1 MQLKPYVFFYG
12 RTKDALDFYKKVLGG
27 NYDAMLV
34 KDSPMA
40 EQMPGAGDRV
50 MHASFNA
57 PGVSFYASDGK
68 DNKTIDPDEGN
79 VSLALDASEDEGQ
92 RLFSALAEGGKVTMP
107 LEDAFWGGK
116 FGIIQ
121 DRFGIEWMMTIGA
134 PATVGAPA

>member
-27 NYDAMLV
+27 DYDAMLV

-40 EQMPGAGDRV
+40 EQMPGAGNRV

-79 VSLALDASEDEGQ
+79 VSLALDANEHEGQ
-92 RLFSALAEGGKVTMP
+92 RLFSALAEGGK
-107 LEDAFWGGK
+107 
-116 FGIIQ
+116 
-121 DRFGIEWMMTIGA
+121 
-134 PATVGAPA
+134 